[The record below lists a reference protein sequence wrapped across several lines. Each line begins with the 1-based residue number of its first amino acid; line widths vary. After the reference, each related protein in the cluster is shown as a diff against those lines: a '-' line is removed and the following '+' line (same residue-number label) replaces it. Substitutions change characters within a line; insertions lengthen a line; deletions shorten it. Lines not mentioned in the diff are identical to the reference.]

1 MSGFVHLH
9 VHSEYSLLDGACR
22 IRGLISHIKKMGQK
36 AVAITDH
43 GVMYGC
49 VDFYNEC
56 IANDIKPIIGCEVYV
71 APKSRFDKAS
81 KEDMKPYH
89 LILLCKNNVGYHNL
103 AKLVSIG
110 FTEGFYNKPRI
121 DREILKKY
129 SEGLICLSACLS
141 GEIPR
146 LLLSGKY
153 ADAVTVVNE
162 YKQIFGEDYYIEL
175 QDHGIEEQK
184 RILPYLLRLAKDTN
198 TPVVATNDAHYIE
211 KEDSYV
217 QRVLTCIQTG
227 TTLSDENTLHFPTDE
242 FYLKSE
248 EEMVSLFPPSAIE
261 NTVKIAEKC
270 NVSFTYGQTVL
281 PYFKAEGYDNND
293 DFFDVQLK
301 KGLCDRYGDNIPQ
314 EIIKRADYEASVIKK
329 MGYVDYFLIVA
340 DFISY
345 AKRNNI
351 PVGPG
356 RGSGAGSVCAYCLKI
371 TDIDPIKYNLL
382 FERFLNPERVSMP
395 DFDIDFCYIR
405 RQEVI
410 DYVIRKYGRDKVAQ
424 IITFGTLAAKAA
436 VRDAGR
442 VMGMPYSKVD
452 MVAKLIPSS
461 SVSLEYTLRTE
472 KELVKLCE
480 SDTEIAKL
488 MDTAK
493 KIEGMPRNV
502 SIHAAGVVI
511 TREPVSEYVPLYKNG
526 DETVTQYTMGTLER
540 LGLLKMDFLGLRYLT
555 VIDDCCKLIKKRDIN
570 FDIEKIPFDDK
581 KVYEMMS
588 KGGTLGIFQFESGGM
603 TSLLSRLKP
612 ESVEDLTAALSLYRP
627 GPMDSIPK
635 YIYNRQHPEKI
646 HYKHPLLKNILD
658 VTYGCIVYQEQV
670 MSVCRELAGYSF
682 GRADIVRR
690 AMAKKKHGEMNKE
703 REVFVQGAVKNG
715 VSEAIAN
722 EIFDDMSSFA
732 SYAFNKSHAAAYSVL
747 AYRTAYL
754 RCHHYKE
761 YMVALMTSVIGNS
774 GKTAEYIDDLAQHGL
789 MLLPPDVNKSLAGFS
804 AEEKGIRFGLL
815 AIKSM
820 GNNMID
826 VIIEERKQKP
836 FTSFYDFCKRTNG
849 RNVNRRAIEAL
860 IKSGALDNLDA
871 NRKEMLLSYDSLL
884 DSLAGNRD
892 IDGQLD
898 LFSSFDS
905 DFNKPYEIPHADE
918 YPKQQLLMM
927 EKEMLGIFISGHPTD
942 SYRKAIRQYGSPHIA
957 SVINDRKDGQKIKL
971 IAMVASKRIHTT
983 KQGKAMS
990 FVILEDVSGEIEGL
1004 LFPKNHET
1012 LFPLLNEGEV
1022 MLVDGI
1028 ISCEDEKEP
1037 VIFINNIIKAKK
1049 DSETSDNGEKDALT
1063 ADNGNN
1069 TAKTLYIRVKNRSD
1083 ERLPEIKQLLNK
1095 NRGNSP
1101 VKVCF
1106 QDTRETVSVP
1116 LSKNVSLSDNFIQKL
1131 TEICGNSN
1139 IIIK

>member
-1 MSGFVHLH
+1 MNGFVHLH

-22 IRGLISHIKKMGQK
+22 IRGLISAVKKLGQR

-56 IANDIKPIIGCEVYV
+56 VANDIKPIIGCEVYV
-71 APKSRFDKAS
+71 APKSRFDKAG

-89 LILLCKNNVGYHNL
+89 LILLCKDNEGYHNL
-103 AKLVSIG
+103 ARLVSIG

-121 DREILKKY
+121 DRETLRKY
-129 SEGLICLSACLS
+129 SKGLICLSACLS

-153 ADAVTVVNE
+153 ADAVATVNE
-162 YKQIFGEDYYIEL
+162 YKDIFGEDYYIEL
-175 QDHGIEEQK
+175 QDHGIEEEK

-198 TPVVATNDAHYIE
+198 TPIVATNDAHYIE
-211 KEDSYV
+211 KSDSFV
-217 QRVLTCIQTG
+217 QKVLTCIQTG
-227 TTLSDENTLHFPTDE
+227 TTLSDENALHFPTEE

-248 EEMVSLFPPSAIE
+248 AEMAQLFPPSAIA
-261 NTVKIAEKC
+261 NTAEIADKC
-270 NVSFTYGQTVL
+270 NVTFTYGQTVL

-293 DFFDVQLK
+293 DFFKNEIK
-301 KGLCDRYGDNIPQ
+301 KGLFERYGNSPDK
-314 EIIKRADYEASVIKK
+314 EIIDRVKYEMSVIKK

-340 DFISY
+340 DFIAY
-345 AKRNNI
+345 ARRNNI

-410 DYVIRKYGRDKVAQ
+410 DYVIRKYGRDRVAQ
-424 IITFGTLAAKAA
+424 IITFGTLAARAA

-442 VMGMPYSKVD
+442 VMGMSYSKVD
-452 MVAKLIPSS
+452 GIAKLISS
-461 SVSLEYTLRTE
+461 SASLEYALTAD
-472 KELVKLCE
+472 KELKKLC
-480 SDTEIAKL
+480 DTDDEVARLI
-488 MDTAK
+488 DTAM
-493 KIEGMPRNV
+493 KIEGMPRNTSV
-502 SIHAAGVVI
+502 HAAGIVI

-540 LGLLKMDFLGLRYLT
+540 LGLLKMDFLALRNLT
-555 VIDDCCKLIKKRDIN
+555 VIDDCCKLIKKRDTN
-570 FDIEKIPFDDK
+570 FDINNIPLDDK

-588 KGGTLGIFQFESGGM
+588 KGGTLGIFQFESAGM

-612 ESVEDLTAALSLYRP
+612 QSIEDLTAALSLYRP

-646 HYKHPLLKNILD
+646 HYKHPVLKEILD

-670 MSVCRELAGYSF
+670 MTICRKLAGYSY

-690 AMAKKKHGEMNKE
+690 AMAKKKQAEMIKE
-703 REVFVQGAVKNG
+703 REIFVAGAVSNG
-715 VSEAIAN
+715 ADEKTAN

-732 SYAFNKSHAAAYSVL
+732 SYAFNKSHAAAYSVV
-747 AYRTAYL
+747 AYQTAYL

-761 YMVALMTSVIGNS
+761 YMVALLTSVIGS
-774 GKTAEYIDDLAQHGL
+774 GSKTAEYIEDLTSQGL
-789 MLLPPDVNKSLAGFS
+789 SLLPPDVNKSKAGFS
-804 AEEKGIRFGLL
+804 VEEKGIRFGLL
-815 AIKSM
+815 GIKSM
-820 GNNMID
+820 GMNMID
-826 VIIEERKQKP
+826 IIIEQRKEKP

-849 RNVNRRAIEAL
+849 RIVNRKAIEAL

-898 LFSSFDS
+898 LFGAFGDGES
-905 DFNKPYEIPHADE
+905 DFNKPYEIPHCDE
-918 YPKQQLLMM
+918 YPTQQLLIM
-927 EKEMLGIFISGHPTD
+927 EKEVLGIFISGHPTD
-942 SYRKAIRQYGSPHIA
+942 SYRKSARQHNAVHIA
-957 SVINDRKDGQKIKL
+957 SVLNDGADGQKIKL
-971 IAMVASKRIHTT
+971 AAMTVSKREHIT
-983 KQGKAMS
+983 KQGRTMGFA
-990 FVILEDVSGEIEGL
+990 VLEDVSGEIEAL
-1004 LFPKNHET
+1004 IFPKNYEA
-1012 LFPLLNEGEV
+1012 LAPLLKEGEV
-1022 MLVDGI
+1022 MLFDCVV
-1028 ISCEDEKEP
+1028 SCDEEKEP
-1037 VIFINNIIKAKK
+1037 VVFINNISTIKN
-1049 DSETSDNGEKDALT
+1049 DSEMPEERAYEKPA
-1063 ADNGNN
+1063 
-1069 TAKTLYIRVKNRSD
+1069 TLYIKVSSRND
-1083 ERLPEIKQLLNK
+1083 EKLSAIKKILSENP
-1095 NRGNSP
+1095 GNSP

-1106 QDTRETVSVP
+1106 EDTRETVSVP
-1116 LSKNVSLSDNFIQKL
+1116 LSKNVFLSDKFIQKI